1 MYKPGDVSL
10 EIVVAKNAGFCFGVS
25 KSIEL
30 LFDLLENTD
39 EKLYTIGPIIHND
52 QVVEKLRTMGVQ
64 VVKDISEVG
73 SDGQVVIRTHGVT
86 PEVYDK
92 IISSGLKYSDATCP
106 YVKKIHKLVNEKY
119 KEDYQIVIVGDKDH
133 QEVKGINGW
142 CNNTAFIV
150 YSEEDVENIQTD
162 KENICVVAQTTI
174 TKEKWENINN
184 FLNKKF
190 KNILKFDTICSATS
204 NRQNEAK
211 FVAKNVDTM
220 LVIGG
225 KSSSNTQKLYEICKK
240 HCINTYQIETSGDL
254 PPMDIKKIKKIGIT
268 AGASTPDWV
277 IEEVISKMEE
287 LNKANEMSFKEAFES
302 SLVTLNT
309 GDIVK
314 GTIIGFNNSEVF
326 VDLGYKS
333 DGIIKIEEFTDDV
346 DFNPAQS
353 IKVGDEVEV
362 FIVRVNDKE
371 GVVELSKKKV
381 ESMKGW
387 DSLVEAFE
395 NKTPVRVK
403 VTEIVNGGVIASVSG
418 IKIFIPASQ
427 ISDKYVKE
435 LNGFLKQVLNI
446 RIIDYNKQKRKFV
459 GSARVLL
466 EEEKEKVEA
475 EFWNSIEIGK
485 KYTGTVKSLMDF
497 GAFVDIGGVDGLVH
511 VSELSWTKIKHP
523 SQILKVGDKI
533 EVVIKEFDKEKKKVS
548 LGYKKHEDNP
558 WVKAANKY
566 KVDDIVKG
574 KVVRLVPFGAFV
586 ELDEGVD
593 GLVHISQISNDRIGK
608 TSDVLSVGQEVEA
621 KITEFNAESKKISLS
636 IKEVNPIPA
645 PNKKEEVKEQAAS
658 SEATDAAN
666 AEEEIP
672 TEHKEEMRSTI
683 GDVIGNIDV
692 E

>member
-1 MYKPGDVSL
+1 M
-10 EIVVAKNAGFCFGVS
+10 EIIIAKNAGFCFGVS
-25 KSIEL
+25 KAVNL
-30 LFDLLENTD
+30 LFDLLENTN
-39 EKLYTIGPIIHND
+39 EKLYTVGPIIHND
-52 QVVEKLRTMGVQ
+52 QVVEKLKSKGVQ
-64 VVKDISEVG
+64 VVNDISEVEN
-73 SDGQVVIRTHGVT
+73 DGQVVIRTHGVT
-86 PEVYDK
+86 PEVYEK
-92 IISSGLKYSDATCP
+92 INGSGLKYSDATCP
-106 YVKKIHKLVNEKY
+106 YVKKIHNLVNEKY
-119 KEDYQIVIVGDKDH
+119 KEGYQIVIIGDKEH

-142 CNNTAFIV
+142 CDDTASIV
-150 YSEEDVENIQTD
+150 YSEDDVKSMNAD
-162 KENICVVAQTTI
+162 NKNICVVAQTTI
-174 TKEKWENINN
+174 TKEKWETINN

-190 KNILKFDTICSATS
+190 ENILKFDTICSATS
-204 NRQNEAK
+204 NRQNEAEC
-211 FVAKNVDTM
+211 VAKNVDAM
-220 LVIGG
+220 VVIGG
-225 KSSSNTQKLYEICKK
+225 KNSSNTQKLYEICKK
-240 HCINTYQIETSGDL
+240 YCSKTYQIETSGDL
-254 PPMDIKKIKKIGIT
+254 PPMDIKNIKKIGIT

-277 IEEVISKMEE
+277 IKEVISKMEE

-314 GTIIGFNNSEVF
+314 GKIIGFNNSEVF

-387 DSLVEAFE
+387 DSLVAAFE

-403 VTEIVNGGVIASVSG
+403 VIEIVNGGVIASVSG

-427 ISDKYVKE
+427 VSDKYVKE
-435 LNGFLKQVLNI
+435 LHGFLKQVMNI

-459 GSARVLL
+459 GSARVIL
-466 EEEKEKVEA
+466 EEEKEKA
-475 EFWNSIEIGK
+475 GTEFWGSVEIGK

-511 VSELSWTKIKHP
+511 VSELSWNKIKHP
-523 SQILKVGDKI
+523 SQVLKVGDKI
-533 EVVIKEFDKEKKKVS
+533 EVVIKEFDKDKKKVS

-566 KVDDIVKG
+566 NVDDIVKG

-608 TSDVLSVGQEVEA
+608 PSDVLSVGQEIEA
-621 KITEFNAESKKISLS
+621 KITEFSAENKKISLS

-645 PNKKEEVKEQAAS
+645 PNKKEEVKEAADS
-658 SEATDAAN
+658 SEVVN
-666 AEEEIP
+666 AEEEVP
-672 TEHKEEMRSTI
+672 TEHKEDMGSTI
-683 GDVIGNIDV
+683 GDIIGKIDV